1 VAARSGRSSQATARD
16 GASGL
21 TALRP
26 ALLRLDLRLR
36 LVVDAFRDQLAER
49 ARDPFRGLYISE
61 SDVDELLAAV
71 PSAELSRR
79 LLGGAGLEAAPRLA
93 RLAERFELDSFEQE
107 ALLVCLAPDLDL
119 RYERL
124 YAYLQDDAT
133 RRRPTVDLVL
143 RLLEPL
149 ASDGYLAARAA
160 LGPDG
165 RLVRR
170 GLIAAERDD
179 AAVQGSLLARPLRVE
194 ERVVD
199 FLLGSDRLD
208 PRVALFGELHP
219 PSATPAAGPLRVPAG
234 LLGMLRRAGP
244 PNGAVARVGPVVYLQ
259 GAPGAGKRTA
269 ARAAAA
275 AADRALLM
283 VDVASLLAGADEPTV
298 LATLTAA
305 LREAL
310 LQDAVVCLDGVD
322 LLLADA
328 AAPATVRSA
337 LHRMLL
343 EHADTTL
350 MLGEARWE
358 PSVWLVSVPALRIE
372 LSALGPGARAELWRA
387 RLDGHLPAEAADDLA
402 ARYRL
407 VEDESIRTVSAN
419 AASRAALRGDPAA
432 GLEDFQAAA
441 RTVSTPPLEG
451 LARRVDPRYGW
462 DDIVLGVDGLAQL
475 HELCARLRHQA
486 RVMEQW
492 GFGQKHARRGG
503 LTALFVGAPGT
514 GKTMAAEIIA
524 GELGLDLYR
533 IDLSAVVSKY
543 IGETEKNLERVFRA
557 ADQGD
562 AVLLFDEADA
572 LFGKRS
578 ETRDAHDRHA
588 NVQVAYLLQRLETYD
603 GLAILTSNLRGNIDE
618 AFVRRL
624 DVVLEFP
631 LPEEAERLRIWGRA
645 LPREAPLG
653 DDVDLPF
660 LAGSFKLAGGHI
672 RNIALTAAFLA
683 AAADEP
689 IAMRHLVRAT
699 RREHQKLGKL
709 IAESEFGRYYAL
721 LKESNGVSDRR
732 SS

>member
-1 VAARSGRSSQATARD
+1 VVTPPRSAGRAGKPDAV
-16 GASGL
+16 SGL
-21 TALRP
+21 AALRP

-36 LVVDAFRDQLAER
+36 LVVESFREQLAER

-61 SDVDELLAAV
+61 NDVDELLASV
-71 PSAELSRR
+71 PSATLAER
-79 LLGGAGLEAAPRLA
+79 LLGGVGPEAAPRLA
-93 RLAERFELDSFEQE
+93 RLAERFGLDPFEQE
-107 ALLVCLAPDLDL
+107 ALLVCVAPDLDL

-149 ASDGYLAARAA
+149 APDGYLAARGA
-160 LGPDG
+160 LGSDG
-165 RLVRR
+165 RLFRR
-170 GLIAAERDD
+170 GLIAPPERDD

-194 ERVVD
+194 ERIVD
-199 FLLGSDRLD
+199 YLLGSDRLD
-208 PRVALFGELHP
+208 PLVARFGWLHP
-219 PSATPAAGPLRVPAG
+219 PGRSQEGPLPVPPG
-234 LLGMLRRAGP
+234 LLGLLRRSAPRAGA
-244 PNGAVARVGPVVYLQ
+244 GGVGPVVYLQ
-259 GAPGAGKRTA
+259 GLAGAGKRST

-283 VDVASLLAGADEPTV
+283 IDLTWLLAAADEATV
-298 LATLTAA
+298 PATLTAA

-322 LLLADA
+322 ALLADGA
-328 AAPATVRSA
+328 IAVSARSA
-337 LHRMLL
+337 LQGMLL
-343 EHADTTL
+343 EHPGPAL
-350 MLGEARWE
+350 LLGEARWE
-358 PSVWLVSVPALRIE
+358 PSVWLVGAPALRIE
-372 LSALGPGARAELWRA
+372 LPTLGPGARAELWRA
-387 RLDGHLPAEAADDLA
+387 RLDGRLPAEAVAELA

-407 VEDESIRTVSAN
+407 VEDEAISSVAAN
-419 AASRAALRGDPAA
+419 AASRAALRGDGAA
-432 GLEDFQAAA
+432 RPEDFRAAA

-462 DDIVLGVDGLAQL
+462 DDIVLTADGLAQL
-475 HELCARLRHQA
+475 RELCDRLRHQA
-486 RVMEQW
+486 TVLERW
-492 GFGQKHARRGG
+492 GFGHKHARRGG

-514 GKTMAAEIIA
+514 GKTMAAEIVA

-578 ETRDAHDRHA
+578 ETRDAHDRYA
-588 NVQVAYLLQRLETYD
+588 NVEVSYLLQRLESYE

-624 DVVLEFP
+624 DVVLEFS
-631 LPEEAERLRIWGRA
+631 LPEEAERLRIWRRA
-645 LPREAPLG
+645 LPSQAPLG
-653 DDVDLPF
+653 DDIDLAF
-660 LAGSFKLAGGHI
+660 LASSFKLAGGHI
-672 RNIALTAAFLA
+672 RNIALTAAYLA
-683 AAADEP
+683 AAAGEP
-689 IAMRHLVRAT
+689 IAMKHLVRAT
-699 RREHQKLGKL
+699 RRENQKMGKL
-709 IAESEFGRYYAL
+709 VAENEFGRYYAL
-721 LKESNGVSDRR
+721 LKEADGVSKRR